1 MTTPSKKPG
10 DTHHAC
16 REKKIGDPTIARL
29 LRSAREVVEEIA
41 WEEGLVWHPK
51 EILRRTSPMGL
62 AERVLPDVGTPAGPD
77 VGTPAGRACAEAIRR
92 YIEAPLTEEEARHW
106 LAGEI
111 QRRLWTYVIGARSK
125 IEAVRLVVTE
135 SKIEV
140 QAERPDTTRRAVGPA
155 PFSLRQFTFR
165 CDSSL

>member
-1 MTTPSKKPG
+1 MNERFQSDVTIPSKKPG
-10 DTHHAC
+10 NTHHAC

-62 AERVLPDVGTPAGPD
+62 AERVLPDVGTPAG
-77 VGTPAGRACAEAIRR
+77 RACAEAVGR
-92 YIEAPLTEEEARHW
+92 YIEAPLTEEEARRW

-140 QAERPDTTRRAVGPA
+140 QAERPDSTRRAVGPA